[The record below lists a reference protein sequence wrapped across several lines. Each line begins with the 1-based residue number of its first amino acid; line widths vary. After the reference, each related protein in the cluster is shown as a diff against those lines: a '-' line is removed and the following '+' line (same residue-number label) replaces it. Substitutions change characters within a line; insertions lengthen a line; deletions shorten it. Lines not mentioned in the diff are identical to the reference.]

1 MLMTAADLKNLIN
14 QVNEAFKGQFT
25 RLSDLETKLAELD
38 KELESLGVN
47 VDKLKETI
55 DEQSKGSTASK
66 GRSKRVQQAKEDA

>member
-25 RLSDLETKLAELD
+25 RLSDLETKLAELEE
-38 KELESLGVN
+38 KVN
-47 VDKLKETI
+47 
-55 DEQSKGSTASK
+55 EQSKGSTASK

>member
-25 RLSDLETKLAELD
+25 RLSDLETKLAELEE
-38 KELESLGVN
+38 KVN
-47 VDKLKETI
+47 
-55 DEQSKGSTASK
+55 EQSKGSTLSK